1 MHSSV
6 ISTAVFIVI
15 ALIVLVSCEQGGS
28 KVKARHARENA
39 TSVKSAS
46 DKSAR
51 KTSTTRNSG
60 VASASTTTT
69 KDTVVYNGITQFNA
83 Q

>member
-6 ISTAVFIVI
+6 IGKAVFIVI
-15 ALIVLVSCEQGGS
+15 ALIVLVSCEQGGT
-28 KVKARHARENA
+28 KVKAHHARENS
-39 TSVKSAS
+39 TSAKSAS
-46 DKSAR
+46 DKSAT
-51 KTSTTRNSG
+51 KASTTLNNG

-69 KDTVVYNGITQFNA
+69 KNTVVYNGITQFNV